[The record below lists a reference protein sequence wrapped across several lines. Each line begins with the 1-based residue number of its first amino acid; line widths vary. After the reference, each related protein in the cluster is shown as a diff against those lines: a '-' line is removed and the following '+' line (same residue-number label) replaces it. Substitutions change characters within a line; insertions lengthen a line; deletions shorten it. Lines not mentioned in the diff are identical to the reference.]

1 MTESKISRTLR
12 VLPREKAFYFFTSIR
27 NHTGQSADSLE
38 EFIEKILVVDTKS
51 LEFHLYRGDFESW
64 IAGALEDNELASK
77 IKRLKELKPKG
88 TDLRDRLYLIVSKH
102 YNSLMSAC
110 QGPAQ
115 HEFMLNKARKLMSEL
130 PPTRFELKPGQFVKL
145 EESLIA
151 KKTADGKIV
160 LEVVE

>member
-1 MTESKISRTLR
+1 M
-12 VLPREKAFYFFTSIR
+12 EKTFYFYTSIGKF
-27 NHTGQSADSLE
+27 TGQRADSLE
-38 EFIEKILVVDTKS
+38 EFTEKILVVNTKS
-51 LEFHLYRGDFESW
+51 LEFHLYRGDFEHW
-64 IAGALEDNELASK
+64 IAGELEDNELASK
-77 IKRLKELKPKG
+77 IKRLKESKPMGK
-88 TDLRDRLYLIVSKH
+88 DLRDRLYLIVSKH
-102 YNSLMSAC
+102 YNSLISAR

-130 PPTRFELKPGQFVKL
+130 PPTKFELKPGQSVKL

>member
-1 MTESKISRTLR
+1 LAESKISRTLR
-12 VLPREKAFYFFTSIR
+12 VLTREETFYFFTSIGKY
-27 NHTGQSADSLE
+27 TGQSADSLE

-51 LEFHLYRGDFESW
+51 LEFHLYRGDFEHW

-77 IKRLKELKPKG
+77 IKRLKESKPIGKN
-88 TDLRDRLYLIVSKH
+88 LRDRLYLIVSKH
-102 YNSLMSAC
+102 YNSLTSPH
-110 QGPAQ
+110 QDPAQ

-130 PPTRFELKPGQFVKL
+130 PPTRFELKLGQSVKL